1 MKKIKNNF
9 IKHPYIYSVVVILV
23 IFIIGFYAFG
33 KNGDSSE
40 TLIIKKSTLKRQI
53 SVSGKVIASENAEL
67 GFEQGGRIAS
77 ILAPVGTQ
85 VKKGETIATTEN
97 AEIYAEILQKQAAI
111 ERENAKLASLKQGT
125 RPEQLQIDKQAQIDS
140 SNSLITTAR
149 SVHSKIENAFIND
162 VDTLFINA
170 NSVNPE
176 IIINLDSENQS
187 LAIEKE
193 RLIITE
199 KLVAWKKTISTLEGS
214 TSQSNI
220 NTILLETKS
229 NLASIK
235 LFVDKLSSITNNI
248 KNNNSSLTQA
258 QIDSY
263 RNSINTASQSVAD
276 SIKDIQNAEASW
288 ISNNNKLALSVAG
301 STENDLASQS
311 ATLKFAMADL
321 QLTQARLAKTVIK
334 APFDGIVTR
343 MDIKIGEIVSPNTS
357 KVSLMSFSDYEIDSY
372 IPEVLIANIK
382 SGNPALV
389 TLDAYGSEITFD
401 ATVTFIDPA
410 ETIRDGV
417 STYKTKMVFNKPD
430 ERIRSGMT
438 ANAVITTLEKPDT
451 IVIPQSIIRHNNEK
465 KIIDRLIDG
474 VITETIIETG
484 DSTSLGQIEVTSG
497 LSEGDIIIINSTQK

>member
-85 VKKGETIATTEN
+85 VKKGETIASTEN